1 MKPVTTLLS
10 ITRALLARTLLTGA
24 LSVGG
29 CLLLG
34 SCSQG
39 EDALRTD
46 GVRSNALLPIS
57 VEASLADVAVT
68 RTDGYTA
75 VPSGGAIG
83 VFRTAPVTA
92 DSPAQRDV
100 KYTYNGTKWSPE
112 SEATQIVVGGEN
124 ATLCAYYPQGSV
136 SFTANTTQTALTVK
150 DYTAADDL
158 YYAHK
163 PVQAAVNNANRAVSF
178 LMEHAYSR
186 LQFSITRNATKL
198 YLGDCKVSAIK
209 LEPETASNAFYT
221 TRTLDISLPVDDTNQ
236 PAPVN
241 AGGWTLDT
249 QALAMYTTGLQTTAA
264 DESIDKL
271 FPPQTFAA
279 GDGTKLTMTIDGN
292 NLQVIIPNSKLPGFA
307 AGTCHVIYVEIEGL
321 SIRLLGVTRQSW
333 TETTLPGDLETH

>member
-10 ITRALLARTLLTGA
+10 ITRALLARTSLTGA

-29 CLLLG
+29 YLLLG

-39 EDALRTD
+39 EDALP
-46 GVRSNALLPIS
+46 GGAPGNNAQLPIS

-68 RTDGYTA
+68 RTAGYTP

-100 KYTYNGTKWSPE
+100 KYTYDGTKWNPE
-112 SEATQIVVGGEN
+112 SEAKQIVVGGQD
-124 ATLCAYYPQGSV
+124 ATLCAYYPQGKV
-136 SFTANTTQTALTVK
+136 SFTAGTTQTALTVK
-150 DYTAADDL
+150 DYTADDDL
-158 YYAHK
+158 CYADK
-163 PVQAAVNNANRAVSF
+163 PVQAQVNNANRAVSF
-178 LMEHAYSR
+178 LMEHAYAR

-198 YLGDCKVSAIK
+198 YLGDCKVSAIR
-209 LEPETASNAFYT
+209 LEPETAGNDFFTA
-221 TRTLDISLPVDDTNQ
+221 RTLNLSLPVDDTRQ
-236 PAPVN
+236 PTPAN

-249 QALAMYTTGLQTTAA
+249 QTLAMYTTGLQTTAA

-279 GDGTKLTMTIDGN
+279 GSGTKLTMTVDGN
-292 NLQVIIPNSKLPGFA
+292 TLQVVIPNDKLPGFT
-307 AGTCHVIYVEIEGL
+307 AGTCHVIHVEIEGM
-321 SIRLLGVTRQSW
+321 SIKLVGVTRQSW
-333 TETTLPGDLETH
+333 TETTVPGDLETH